1 MSIQFC
7 DSETGSRS
15 YNANYTVSF
24 RSSESSMDTKERVV
38 WNKEWEALEEE
49 LDCEN
54 SDFGDNLGNMRND
67 FNFKDDSIR
76 SRG

>member
-1 MSIQFC
+1 
-7 DSETGSRS
+7 
-15 YNANYTVSF
+15 
-24 RSSESSMDTKERVV
+24 MDTKERVV

-54 SDFGDNLGNMRND
+54 SDFGDNLGKMRND